1 MKVVMLNLKEIA
13 MNPTIQITA
22 TEQNKATVTTQE
34 GAKRT
39 VLFNCGVKVTNTLKN
54 MGLEFIVSC
63 QEDTDIANQLQA
75 MSKEERGK
83 IDSNNA
89 NHRSILIWW
98 SLK

>member
-1 MKVVMLNLKEIA
+1 MKVVMLKFKGEA

-54 MGLEFIVSC
+54 NGIRVYCVLS
-63 QEDTDIANQLQA
+63 
-75 MSKEERGK
+75 RGY
-83 IDSNNA
+83 
-89 NHRSILIWW
+89 RYR
-98 SLK
+98 